1 MPHYVF
7 CPRQQKKSSALKES
21 EAHWYFYVPKRER
34 ERERAKEKGK
44 DKAKDRERE
53 RERENKC
60 MGDNISKPPRPECKM
75 LKLYCTIQER
85 AVYVVCS

>member
-34 ERERAKEKGK
+34 ERERARKRKGK
-44 DKAKDRERE
+44 TKQKT
-53 RERENKC
+53 ERENKC
-60 MGDNISKPPRPECKM
+60 MGDNISKPPGPECKM